1 MLTLTGAPLVQR
13 VVDVALHEQAQEL
26 VIGLPTRSV
35 GVLPGVVAER
45 LVRALPVGCLH
56 RACTRGMS
64 SMWYVGGA
72 ATKGGGGFGGDYGR
86 AAASQVLASLCT
98 ASGHTRSTAWTAGVP
113 LRRELHVRTL

>member
-1 MLTLTGAPLVQR
+1 VLTLTGAPLVQR

-72 ATKGGGGFGGDYGR
+72 ATKG
-86 AAASQVLASLCT
+86 VLPAPSLYTRYELDVVRGWCSNKGCVACT
-98 ASGHTRSTAWTAGVP
+98 EPVHAV
-113 LRRELHVRTL
+113 